1 MTTCPLCGHPFRRDG
16 SCECPAVL
24 AGAGH
29 RVAEVRRAETEPV
42 VVTRVTG
49 HGPDTFARID
59 VRLSPIS
66 STDLDVRLAN
76 AAHAL
81 TLDDTQ
87 DGTR

>member
-1 MTTCPLCGHPFRRDG
+1 MTTCPICGHAFRRDG
-16 SCECPAVL
+16 SCECPPNL
-24 AGAGH
+24 AGAG
-29 RVAEVRRAETEPV
+29 RRALEVRRAEAEPV

-59 VRLSPIS
+59 VRL
-66 STDLDVRLAN
+66 AN